1 MKLLKYSLIAGT
13 LTLAALAAIPLLA
26 VDDDPTHPATKPQTS
41 DAMTS
46 AEKKELKIAE
56 DFWREVIQAH
66 HVDLAKKYLTADFA
80 EHNPNMESGL
90 ANFEK
95 YMGKEAAP
103 KAIAKTLDP
112 APVVSFA
119 RGDYVVLVW
128 QHQDK
133 EPKDPSKM
141 YYWNSFD
148 VLKMQN
154 GKIVEHWDSD
164 YKNPPQAGK

>member
-1 MKLLKYSLIAGT
+1 MKLWKFS
-13 LTLAALAAIPLLA
+13 LAAGALVLAAVAAIPLLA

-41 DAMTS
+41 NAMNS

-80 EHNPNMESGL
+80 EHNPNMQSGL

-95 YMGKEAAP
+95 YMGATPP
-103 KAIAKTLDP
+103 KAISKTLDP

-128 QHQDK
+128 QHKDP
-133 EPKDPSKM
+133 EPADPSKS

-164 YKNPPQAGK
+164 SKNPPATK

>member
-1 MKLLKYSLIAGT
+1 MKLSKFSLIAGA
-13 LTLAALAAIPLLA
+13 LTLAAFAAIPLPA
-26 VDDDPTHPATKPQTS
+26 ADDDPTHPATKVQTS
-41 DAMTS
+41 DAMTG
-46 AEKKELKIAE
+46 AEKKEVRTAE

-90 ANFEK
+90 VNFQK
-95 YMGKEAAP
+95 AMGTQPP

>member
-1 MKLLKYSLIAGT
+1 MKLFKFGLLAGGV
-13 LTLAALAAIPLLA
+13 LALAALSTIPLRA

-41 DAMTS
+41 DAMNG
-46 AEKKELKIAE
+46 AEKKELQTVE
-56 DFWREVIQAH
+56 NFWREVIQAR
-66 HVDLAKKYLTADFA
+66 HVDMAKKYLTADFA

-95 YMGKEAAP
+95 YMGSQPP
-103 KAIAKTLDP
+103 KPIAKTLDP

-119 RGDYVVLVW
+119 RDNYVVLVW
-128 QHQDK
+128 QHQEK
-133 EPKDPSKM
+133 EPKDPSKS
-141 YYWNSFD
+141 YYWTSFD
-148 VLKMQN
+148 VMKMQN